1 MQSIYSGWIVIFPKD
16 LLLNKILMDR
26 NGGIN
31 FCIEMCWRYVSL
43 QKRLEVRRGDLGLH
57 NPIRPSVPIS
67 LCDRERKRGRE
78 REIRDSLRMCSI
90 FVPPESRVAW
100 NYFSV
105 NLYKEGTALG
115 ESLMNESTKH

>member
-1 MQSIYSGWIVIFPKD
+1 
-16 LLLNKILMDR
+16 MDR

-78 REIRDSLRMCSI
+78 RDQGFTKNVQHLCAAR
-90 FVPPESRVAW
+90 ESSCLEL
-100 NYFSV
+100 FLSK
-105 NLYKEGTALG
+105 LI
-115 ESLMNESTKH
+115 